1 MEDTDFPSIFPFV
14 YATHDLLNNEKIQLS
29 EKQVAERVLGIE
41 FRSFCIPVNTMSFTS
56 EQSNA
61 LSVLNLW

>member
-1 MEDTDFPSIFPFV
+1 MEDTDFPSIFRFV
-14 YATHDLLNNEKIQLS
+14 YAPHDLLNNEKNQLS
-29 EKQVAERVLGIE
+29 EKQVAVRVLGTE
-41 FRSFCIPVNTMSFTS
+41 FRSYCIPVSTMSFIS